1 LRLQQGRTDQT
12 ILWAKSCGLDVNDT
26 DWPYSREVEYL
37 TLARVLIAQ
46 GKSEGVE
53 DILDRLLQTAEADK
67 RTGDSIEILIQQAL
81 YLYASNKKSR
91 AFQRIERALIL
102 AEPEGFIRSF
112 IDEGESIRLLLLD
125 YQALISRK
133 IGDAITG
140 ESLQLLTYTDKL
152 LASFSQPASVGKT
165 KDELILEPLSERELD
180 ILRLIATGR
189 SNKEI
194 AEILVIAVSTVKS
207 HINNLYGK
215 LGAQR
220 RTQAIA
226 IARDMGLFSE

>member
-1 LRLQQGRTDQT
+1 
-12 ILWAKSCGLDVNDT
+12 
-26 DWPYSREVEYL
+26 
-37 TLARVLIAQ
+37 
-46 GKSEGVE
+46 
-53 DILDRLLQTAEADK
+53 
-67 RTGDSIEILIQQAL
+67 
-81 YLYASNKKSR
+81 
-91 AFQRIERALIL
+91 
-102 AEPEGFIRSF
+102 
-112 IDEGESIRLLLLD
+112 
-125 YQALISRK
+125 
-133 IGDAITG
+133 
-140 ESLQLLTYTDKL
+140 
-152 LASFSQPASVGKT
+152 VGKT